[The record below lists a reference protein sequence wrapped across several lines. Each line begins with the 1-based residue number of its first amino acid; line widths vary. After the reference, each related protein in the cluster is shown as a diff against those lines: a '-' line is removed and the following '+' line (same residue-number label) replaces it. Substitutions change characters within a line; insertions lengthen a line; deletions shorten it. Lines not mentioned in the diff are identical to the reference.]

1 MSAKK
6 QLDFYHIKA
15 YEREKKQKKDGM
27 FGHFRE
33 KHYFCAAKIRYV
45 GTQAL
50 QLFTAGT
57 QARQNYSKK

>member
-6 QLDFYHIKA
+6 QPVFYYVKA

-27 FGHFRE
+27 FGHIRE

-45 GTQAL
+45 GTQAQ